1 MNNKT
6 KVACEKANARHL
18 VRHSSFVIR
27 SCFVIRIS
35 SF

>member
-6 KVACEKANARHL
+6 KVAREKANTRQL

-27 SCFVIRIS
+27 LCFVIRAS